1 MQDDPGLREDTY
13 ELCYNSACLSLGQ
26 SDVEVAQQK
35 LRKAE
40 GKLST
45 LSSSCNILNVCIMH
59 LLCTCFGQ
67 ASNSKTINYIACLQI
82 LHC

>member
-1 MQDDPGLREDTY
+1 MREDTY

-40 GKLST
+40 GKLT
-45 LSSSCNILNVCIMH
+45 LSSICNILNVHIVH
-59 LLCTCFGQ
+59 LCSCFGHVYKD
-67 ASNSKTINYIACLQI
+67 NK
-82 LHC
+82 LHY